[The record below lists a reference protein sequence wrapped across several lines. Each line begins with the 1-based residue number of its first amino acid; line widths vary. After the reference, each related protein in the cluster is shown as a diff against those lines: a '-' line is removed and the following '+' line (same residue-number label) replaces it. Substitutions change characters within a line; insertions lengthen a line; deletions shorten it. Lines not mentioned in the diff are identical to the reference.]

1 MGKVGILTEKPSAA
15 RNFAAALGG
24 MSGTFDGTE
33 YVIVNARG
41 HLLELKDPSAMVPP
55 SLSDQYK
62 SWDLEH
68 LPWNAG
74 DFRWEREV
82 RRKVSGKKLVTDS
95 DAKSLLDQLKR
106 TLSTCDTVCNAAD
119 LDPTGEG
126 SLLAWEIVEYL
137 DLEGKKLER
146 MEFLDE
152 TPASLRKAF
161 KTRRSVTSIESEGDY
176 RKADFRSKWDMLSM
190 QFTRVATKASGSGT
204 VLRNGR
210 LKSAMVV
217 IVGDG
222 LDAHKGYVKKAFY
235 ENRFRDENGVTYTDP
250 DIDRFENKGDVP
262 GGLEPSPVAHD
273 GTTRKK
279 TGPPRLMD
287 LAALSSLL
295 SKKGFGAKKVL
306 ETYQKMYEA
315 QVVSYPRTEDKFIS
329 VEQFNEL
336 LPLVDGIAAV
346 VGVDPAALSHR
357 SPRKTHIKSGGA
369 HGANRPGPNVPQSL
383 AAVEKTY
390 GELGKEIYEL
400 LAKNYLTML
409 APDYEYDQHRGH
421 VEKYPSFVGS
431 LNVPAVLGWKGVF
444 VIEDDEPEDGDA
456 PATGATALGT
466 VAKPFVHE
474 GFPSRPPH
482 PTQEWLM
489 KQLEKRSVG
498 TASTL
503 TSTFAEVT
511 DNATGKA
518 LMIEKR
524 GKITLSEIGELNH
537 RILPGTHIGDLSITE
552 KVFEQMAQIEAG
564 TASAPDFLALVED
577 LVRHDLEMM
586 KANAGRLPAELKART
601 TREPAETIALP
612 PAMQFTHEGIVVA
625 TAKRVFWGH
634 RFTDAEVTALLA
646 GEVIEIVAT
655 SPKTGKPFTCKGQ
668 LGSGVMAKDGK
679 KYPYVSF
686 KPQMDVIA
694 LPPAMQFTHDGTV
707 VTTAKRVFGGYRFTD
722 AEVTALLAG
731 EVIEITATSPKTGK
745 PFTCKGKLESGVMEK
760 GKDKYPYVGFTPQFE
775 PRTDLVGGVWKGKKV
790 SFKGRGWGAN
800 EHWPGKDFTEQEVMK
815 LLAGETIEFPAKG
828 KTGRPYTAKGA
839 LAEKTFNGSKT
850 VSFTLKF
857 EDRAPATGARKRK
870 VGK

>member
-24 MSGTFDGTE
+24 MSGTFDGTD

-41 HLLELKDPSAMVPP
+41 HLLELKDPATMVPVP
-55 SLSDQYK
+55 LSDKYK

-82 RRKVSGKKLVTDS
+82 RRKVSGGKLVTDP
-95 DAKSLLDQLKR
+95 DAKSLLAELEA
-106 TLSTCDTVCNAAD
+106 TLSTCETICNAAD

-137 DLEGKKLER
+137 GLEGKKLER

-152 TPASLRKAF
+152 TPPSLRKAF
-161 KTRRSVTSIESEGDY
+161 LNRRPVTSIESEGDY

-190 QFTRVATKASGSGT
+190 QFTRLATKVSSSET

-222 LDAHKGYVKKAFY
+222 LDAHKNYVKKPFY

-250 DIDRFENKGDVP
+250 DIDRFVSKGDVP
-262 GGLEPSPVAHD
+262 GGLETSPVVHD

-279 TGPPRLMD
+279 TAPPKLMD
-287 LAALSSLL
+287 LAGLSSLL
-295 SKKGFGAKKVL
+295 SKKGFAAKDVL
-306 ETYQKMYEA
+306 ATYQRMYEA
-315 QVVSYPRTEDKFIS
+315 QVVSYPRTADKFIS
-329 VEQFNEL
+329 IEQFNEL
-336 LPLVDGIAAV
+336 LPLVDKIAGV

-357 SPRKTHIKSGGA
+357 GPRKTHIKSGGA
-369 HGANRPGPNVPQSL
+369 HGANRPGPNVPPNL
-383 AAVEKTY
+383 AAVGAKF

-421 VEKYPSFVGS
+421 VAKYPSFVGS
-431 LNVPAVLGWKGVF
+431 LKVPAVLGWKGVF
-444 VIEDDEPEDGDA
+444 VIEGDEPGDGDE
-456 PATGATALGT
+456 PATGAAALGT
-466 VAKPFVHE
+466 VAQPFVHE

-503 TSTFAEVT
+503 TSTYAEVT

-524 GKITLSEIGELNH
+524 GKITLSVVGELNH

-552 KVFEQMAQIEAG
+552 NVFDQMAQIESG
-564 TASAPDFLALVED
+564 TAAAPDFLALVED
-577 LVRHDLEMM
+577 LVRHDLEKM
-586 KANAGRLPAELKART
+586 KANAGMLPAELKERMAKAGV
-601 TREPAETIALP
+601 TRAPVENITLP
-612 PAMQFTHEGIVVA
+612 PALHFTHGDA
-625 TAKRVFWGH
+625 AATTAKRVFCGH
-634 RFTDAEVTALLA
+634 RFTDAEVAALL
-646 GEVIEIVAT
+646 GGQIIEITAI
-655 SPKTGKPFTCKGQ
+655 SPKSGKPFTCKGT
-668 LGSGVMAKDGK
+668 LEAGVTDKG
-679 KYPYVSF
+679 YPFVGF
-686 KPQMDVIA
+686 KPQ
-694 LPPAMQFTHDGTV
+694 
-707 VTTAKRVFGGYRFTD
+707 
-722 AEVTALLAG
+722 
-731 EVIEITATSPKTGK
+731 
-745 PFTCKGKLESGVMEK
+745 
-760 GKDKYPYVGFTPQFE
+760 FE
-775 PRTDLVGGVWKGKKV
+775 ERPPRTDLVSGLWKGKKV
-790 SFKGRGWGAN
+790 EFKGRGWGAN
-800 EHWPGKDFTEQEVMK
+800 EHWAGKDFTEQELAK
-815 LLAGETIEFPAKG
+815 LLAGETIEFEAIG
-828 KTGRPYTAKGA
+828 KSGKKYTAKGA
-839 LAEKTFNGSKT
+839 LAVSTHNGYKNFG
-850 VSFTLKF
+850 FTLKF
-857 EDRAPATGARKRK
+857 DNRTPATKPRKRK
-870 VGK
+870 VSR